1 VFPIVLGIIVAL
13 VGLYLIARWWVQ
25 AEPRQIIAALR
36 WGAVLVGIGIVVFA
50 VLSRRWGLLAML
62 AAPALM
68 LFRSLRA
75 VQTHQRNAQGPSQG
89 RASGVETRYLRMW
102 LDHDSGTMDGEV
114 TEGPLAGRQ
123 LSDLTLG
130 QLIGL
135 WRDCVVGDEQSRTV
149 LEAWLDRVHGA
160 TWRQAAGAGPASG
173 DHRASG
179 ATGDAA
185 MDAAEAREI
194 LGVDET
200 ADRSEIEAAY
210 RRAMQRAHP
219 DHGGTDAL
227 AARINEAR
235 DLLLKR

>member
-1 VFPIVLGIIVAL
+1 VFPIVIGIVVAL
-13 VGLYLIARWWVQ
+13 VGLYLIAHWWVQ

-36 WGAVLVGIGIVVFA
+36 WGAIAIGIGVVVFA
-50 VLSRRWGLLAML
+50 AVTRRWGLLAML

-68 LFRSLRA
+68 LFRSMRA
-75 VQTHQRNAQGPSQG
+75 VQTHGRNAQGPSQG

-130 QLIGL
+130 ELIGL
-135 WRDCVVGDEQSRTV
+135 WRDCVAGDEQSRTV

-160 TWRQAAGAGPASG
+160 TWRQAAGAGPAS
-173 DHRASG
+173 DEHPG
-179 ATGDAA
+179 AAGGGGV

-194 LGVDET
+194 LGVGES